1 MNAPVTSHQV
11 ETELLSLAEVD
22 QRRLGFLV
30 ASYQRPYVWK
40 SEDVNT
46 LFDDILRAHL
56 NGERQYFIGNTLS
69 ARRGSTANPV
79 YELIDGQ
86 QRTTSLMLISI
97 AFQSLGVDCPLA
109 KVALLGNESRLSF
122 EIRESVKNLL
132 ASFAGLGTEHATR
145 PSAEEIAKDSYLW
158 PLDAN
163 LQAIQQQ
170 VKKLRDGEL
179 FIDGKK
185 VDVKEAANFLY
196 HKVIWVNNI
205 VPSSMDLNRLFYSM
219 NTAGIQ
225 LQPVDLLK
233 ARLLGKINTEKLLYS
248 TIWQACE
255 HLDNYFERNLRSSF
269 SNHSWNEL
277 EYKDLRT
284 FSVSFSSTYDAPSIK
299 SGSRLSL
306 ACLLNGPALPEV
318 GEQKKDLKAAT
329 DESDAPVVYCRS
341 IVSFEL
347 LLIHALRI
355 YAARNGWLDLEPRIH
370 AGNLLACF
378 KVLLDKDET
387 HIKGFFLLLWQIRH
401 QFDEWVVKWVERDD
415 SDEEQLRLTSISHS
429 QSYINRTAKELSEL
443 VQLQAVRN
451 FTGERS
457 AQYWL
462 TPLLAELVAKSDMDE
477 SQVLAILE
485 RLDNQMSLTT
495 ETQKEASF
503 KLAQSVQPELKLW
516 EEQKKHFDESKGT
529 SFEHYWFQKLEYLLW
544 KQGDRNKDEK
554 LRHYRITSKNSVEHV
569 YPQNEEYGGVLPDKL
584 LHAFGN
590 LALLSPG
597 ENSSYSNQKV
607 GKKKIDFDAKP
618 EYQSLKLKKIFELYA
633 QEPQGWTADKIKEH
647 QNDMICV
654 LREHYG
660 QGEKNG

>member
-1 MNAPVTSHQV
+1 MYASMTSHQV
-11 ETELLSLAEVD
+11 ETELLSLAGVA

-69 ARRGSTANPV
+69 ARRGTTENPV

-97 AFQSLGVDCPLA
+97 AFHSLGVDCPLA

-122 EIRESVKNLL
+122 EIRDSVKNLL
-132 ASFAGLGTEHATR
+132 ASFAGLGAEHATH
-145 PSAEEIAKDSYLW
+145 PSAEEIDKDPYLK
-158 PLDAN
+158 PLAAN
-163 LQAIQQQ
+163 LKTLRQQ
-170 VKKLRDGEL
+170 VEALR
-179 FIDGKK
+179 
-185 VDVKEAANFLY
+185 KEDDFNLPAFTDFLY
-196 HKVIWVNNI
+196 RNVIWVNNI
-205 VPSSMDLNRLFYSM
+205 VPCSMDLNRLFYSM

-233 ARLLGKINTEKLLYS
+233 ARLLGKIKTEKLLYS

-269 SNHSWNEL
+269 NNDRWNKL
-277 EYKDLRT
+277 EYKELST
-284 FSVSFSSTYDAPSIK
+284 FTADFTPKQETSSTESV
-299 SGSRLSL
+299 SRLSL
-306 ACLLNGPALPEV
+306 ACLLNGKTAQPEAD
-318 GEQKKDLKAAT
+318 EPKKGPKT
-329 DESDAPVVYCRS
+329 TTEESDAPVVYCRS

-347 LLIHALRI
+347 LLIHVLRI
-355 YAARNGWLDLEPRIH
+355 YAARSGWSDLEPRIH
-370 AGNLLACF
+370 AGNLLVCF
-378 KVLLDKDET
+378 EVLLTQDET
-387 HIKGFFLLLWQIRH
+387 HIKDFFLLLWQIRH

-415 SDEEQLRLTSISHS
+415 SEEEQLRLTSISYS
-429 QSYINRTAKELSEL
+429 QSYINRTAKESSEL

-462 TPLLAELVAKSDMDE
+462 TPLLAELVAKPDMDE
-477 SQVLAILE
+477 SKVLAILE
-485 RLDNQMSLTT
+485 RLDNQLSLTT

-503 KLAQSVQPELKLW
+503 KLAQNGQPELRPW
-516 EEQKKHFDESKGT
+516 EEQKQHFGESKGT

-554 LRHYRITSKNSVEHV
+554 LRRYRITSKNSVEHV
-569 YPQNEEYGGVLPDKL
+569 YPQNEEYGGALPDEL

-590 LALLSPG
+590 LALLSPS

-618 EYQSLKLKKIFELYA
+618 EYQSLKLKKIFELYSA
-633 QEPQGWTADKIKEH
+633 APQGWTAEKIKKH
-647 QNDMICV
+647 QEEMIQILC
-654 LREHYG
+654 EHYG
-660 QGEKNG
+660 QER

>member
-1 MNAPVTSHQV
+1 MITPALNHQV
-11 ETELLSLAEVD
+11 DTELLSLAEVD
-22 QRRLGFLV
+22 RRGLGFLV

-40 SEDVNT
+40 SEDVNN

-56 NGERQYFIGNTLS
+56 NGERRYFIGNTLS
-69 ARRGSTANPV
+69 ARRGTTENPM

-122 EIRESVKNLL
+122 EIRDSVKNLL
-132 ASFAGLGTEHATR
+132 GSFAGLGAEHATR
-145 PSAEEIAKDSYLW
+145 PSAEEIAKDPYLW

-179 FIDGKK
+179 LIDEKK
-185 VDVKEAANFLY
+185 VDVKEATDFLY

-205 VPSSMDLNRLFYSM
+205 VPASMDLNRLFYSM

-233 ARLLGKINTEKLLYS
+233 ARLLGKIKTEKLLYS

-255 HLDNYFERNLRSSF
+255 HLDNYFEDNLRSSF
-269 SNHSWNEL
+269 SNGRWNEL
-277 EYKDLRT
+277 KYKDLRVFT
-284 FSVSFSSTYDAPSIK
+284 TDFDPKQDVLSTESA
-299 SGSRLSL
+299 SRLSL
-306 ACLLNGPALPEV
+306 ACLLNKETALPEA
-318 GEQKKDLKAAT
+318 GESKKEPNAAT
-329 DESDAPVVYCRS
+329 EESEAPVVYCRS
-341 IVSFEL
+341 IISFDL
-347 LLIHALRI
+347 LLIHALWI
-355 YAARNGWLDLEPRIH
+355 YAVRNGWPDLEPRIH

-378 KVLLDKDET
+378 EALLNRDET

-401 QFDEWVVKWVERDD
+401 QFDEWVVKWVQRDD
-415 SDEEQLRLTSISHS
+415 SEEKQLRLTSISFS
-429 QSYINRTAKELSEL
+429 QNRINRTAKEPSEL

-462 TPLLAELVAKSDMDE
+462 TPLLAELVANPDLDE

-485 RLDNQMSLTT
+485 RLDNQLSLTT

-503 KLAQSVQPELKLW
+503 KLAKNGQPELKSW
-516 EEQKKHFDESKGT
+516 EQQKQHFCESKGT

-544 KQGDRNKDEK
+544 KQGDRNKNEK
-554 LRHYRITSKNSVEHV
+554 LRRYRITSKNSVEHV
-569 YPQNEEYGGVLPDKL
+569 YPQNEEHGSALPNDL

-597 ENSSYSNQKV
+597 ENSSYSNQDV
-607 GKKKIDFDAKP
+607 GKKKIDFEKKI
-618 EYQSLKLKKIFELYA
+618 EYQSLKLKEIFELYE
-633 QEPQGWTADKIKEH
+633 QHPSGWTAEKIKKH
-647 QNDMICV
+647 QENMIEI
-654 LREHYG
+654 LRMHYST
-660 QGEKNG
+660 